1 MHKFGKF
8 VAAALVALPATA
20 FADGLSYN
28 YVEAGY
34 VTGDVDGTDF
44 DGFRIKLSGKI
55 ADAFYLFG
63 DYEALETDTSPAI
76 EIDTITAGLGW
87 RAALGKSTD
96 FNAEVAFVNVDVEV
110 PGFGS
115 DDDSGYGLG
124 VGIRHLITPQFE
136 VGGNVDY
143 VDVFDDDNTSFT
155 ALGLF
160 HVTPAL
166 SAGISYT
173 TDDDVDAWTF
183 GGRFNF

>member
-8 VAAALVALPATA
+8 VAAALVALPAAA

-34 VTGDVDGTDF
+34 VTGDADGTDF
-44 DGFRIKLSGKI
+44 DGFRVKISGKV

-63 DYEALETDTSPAI
+63 SYGALETDTSPAV
-76 EIDTITAGLGW
+76 ESDTITAGLGW
-87 RAALGKSTD
+87 RHALGKATD
-96 FNAEVAFVNVDVEV
+96 FTAEAAFVNADVEV
-110 PGFGS
+110 SGFGS

-124 VGIRHLITPQFE
+124 VGIRHLITSQFE

-143 VDVFDDDNTSFT
+143 VDIFEDDTTTFT
-155 ALGLF
+155 VSGLF

-166 SAGISYT
+166 SAGISYS